1 MQLNQ
6 WNVSYRMVLGALG
19 GLGLLLFLCSLTQ
32 SRPSLVV
39 IDMTRAIQKPSMM
52 LARSKLT
59 EQEQLKIMSRF
70 SALIPKVIKAYG
82 ASHRVTVISAPVLV
96 SQNTQDVTDEIVEQT
111 ISRMKH
117 EH

>member
-19 GLGLLLFLCSLTQ
+19 GLGLLLFLCSLVQ

-39 IDMTRAIQKPSMM
+39 IDMTRAIQKPSLM

-70 SALIPKVIKAYG
+70 SALIPEVIKDYG
-82 ASHRVTVISAPVLV
+82 ASHQVTVISAPVLFG
-96 SQNTQDVTDEIVEQT
+96 QNTQDVTDEIVEQT